1 MKVYLKKTKTTA
13 TQKNF
18 LQLDCPNGISPMGNS
33 GCFIRE
39 NQLRQSR
46 ATQPKVHAGCLNV
59 SIIHQT
65 LTLAT
70 GAFTCAQILMH
81 AIAHGGVRKP

>member
-1 MKVYLKKTKTTA
+1 MG
-13 TQKNF
+13 F
-18 LQLDCPNGISPMGNS
+18 LPWEIRVALS
-33 GCFIRE
+33 GE

-46 ATQPKVHAGCLNV
+46 ATQPKVHAGCLND